1 VSFDYRIV
9 AKRLGDKSVRWQDVT
24 ARMAQMEQVKADIAA
39 RNAAQPSAPQSSR
52 AAEFGGPEAGPVSS
66 SAVGRAVE

>member
-39 RNAAQPSAPQSSR
+39 RNAAQPSAPQSS
-52 AAEFGGPEAGPVSS
+52 AALKPAQ
-66 SAVGRAVE
+66 